1 MDTLLVNKAII
12 CGIVMRLPQ
21 FDYMPDG
28 TLISRIIVTTTE
40 HWTEHD
46 EYDCRDVKYHETHEL
61 LAYGRLAEI
70 VATQVKEW
78 SKIYA
83 EGVMRDM
90 HVIYDFDA
98 FRQDPR
104 TKVVLIATDL
114 QFLGYIPN
122 PPLDRTFEPMNATK
136 LPDYCYQRS
145 GIPACVW
152 NDADDRPT
160 SREIR
165 QSLDDEFSVFVSSF

>member
-21 FDYMPDG
+21 FDYMSDG
-28 TLISRIIVTTTE
+28 TLICRIIVTTTE

-46 EYDCRDVKYHETHEL
+46 DEYESPDVKHHETHEL
-61 LAYGRLAEI
+61 LAYGRIAEI
-70 VATQVKEW
+70 AATQVKEW

-122 PPLDRTFEPMNATK
+122 PPLDRTFEPINATK
-136 LPDYCYQRS
+136 LPDYCYQRC

-152 NDADDRPT
+152 NDADDRPKNKHET
-160 SREIR
+160 T
-165 QSLDDEFSVFVSSF
+165 SLDNEFVFG